1 MSNENGFLYSIQSL
15 RKIDFENKND
25 TGNQLVDFFDSF
37 SFRQK
42 KVFTATTK
50 EMLFAAL
57 KEIKNEVAKFTDEIV
72 FLSLDTHGS
81 DDYLEITD
89 IFNNPVKVAWQDIA
103 PYVIDINVASKLKLV
118 ILSSCC
124 RGASFLKFLKYDK
137 DKAPYFYFF
146 GPKDNAVSN
155 HILSFNEQ
163 FVELIYNAS
172 ASDLENIP
180 QQVLDFNKEWEK
192 NHPSDTHYIATNAC
206 DLFISIYKK
215 MLDVLLSPT
224 ISIMKVIKIQKKRQV
239 LGNSLMA
246 KEEMNEFFCEWYSK
260 SENEKRFIKSWNDFL
275 LNVQSFQGIT
285 PQQIFDKIWLDNNSI
300 KQLALAQ
307 KYGGL
312 FSITGAVFSEAVQHF
327 KL

>member
-25 TGNQLVDFFDSF
+25 TGSQLVDFFDSF

-89 IFNNPVKVAWQDIA
+89 SSDNPVKVVWQDIA
-103 PYVIDINVASKLKLV
+103 PYVVDINIASKLKLV

-146 GPKDNAVSN
+146 GPEDIAVSS

-172 ASDLENIP
+172 AIDLDNIP
-180 QQVLDFNKEWEK
+180 QQVSDFNKEWER
-192 NHPSDTHYIATNAC
+192 NRPNDTHYIATNAC
-206 DLFISIYKK
+206 DLFISIYKN
-215 MLDVLLSPT
+215 MLDVLLNPT
-224 ISIMKVIKIQKKRQV
+224 ISIMEMIKLQKKRQSS
-239 LGNSLMA
+239 GNSLMTQ
-246 KEEMNEFFCEWYSK
+246 EEMKMFFCDRYSK
-260 SENEKRFIKSWNDFL
+260 SENEQKFIKSWNDFL
-275 LNVQSFQGIT
+275 LNIPSFNGSS
-285 PQQIFDKIWLDNNSI
+285 PQQIFEKLWKNNESI
-300 KQLALAQ
+300 KQLTMAQ
-307 KYGGL
+307 KCRGL
-312 FSITGAVFSEAVQHF
+312 FSITGAVFSEAVQNF
-327 KL
+327 EL